1 MGKIYYKKTNKS
13 ERKKVLRIISL
24 GLFLSGL
31 LMVLYIFLPLIS
43 WQIYFAPAFA
53 NQNIEAPIPTN
64 NVLSSATI
72 ASLVDQASGVLS
84 GVDYENAQNWFPKF
98 KYQDGSLP
106 QIEYYTIS
114 IPKLNLKDLVVSTDN
129 TLLFKNLVNYLGT
142 ATPPNKGN
150 AVVFGHSTLP
160 QLYNEK
166 DYKTVFTYLYKLTPG
181 DEIIVKIKKNTF
193 RYRIENV
200 IVVDPEN
207 TSVLEQ
213 SYDDSFLTLVTC
225 TPPGTIWKR
234 LIVRARIEKV

>member
-13 ERKKVLRIISL
+13 ERKKVLRLISL
-24 GLFLSGL
+24 GFFLTGI

-53 NQNIEAPIPTN
+53 SQNIEAPIPTT
-64 NVLSSATI
+64 NVLSSASI

-98 KYQDGSLP
+98 KYQGGVLP

-129 TLLFKNLVNYLGT
+129 TFLSKNLVNYLGT

-150 AVVFGHSTLP
+150 AVIFGHSTLP

-181 DEIIVKIKKNTF
+181 DEIVIKVKKNTF
-193 RYRIENV
+193 RYRVENV

-234 LIVRARIEKV
+234 LVVKARIEKV

>member
-1 MGKIYYKKTNKS
+1 MGKIYYKKTKKS
-13 ERKKVLRIISL
+13 ERKRILRLISL
-24 GLFLSGL
+24 GLFLTGIL
-31 LMVLYIFLPLIS
+31 IVLYIFLPLIS

-53 NQNIEAPIPTN
+53 NQNIQAPIPTN

-72 ASLVDQASGVLS
+72 ASLIDQASSVIS

-98 KYQDGSLP
+98 KYQGGSLP

-129 TLLFKNLVNYLGT
+129 TLLSKNLVNYLGT

-166 DYKTVFTYLYKLTPG
+166 DYKTVFTYLYKLSPG
-181 DEIIVKIKKNTF
+181 DEIIIKIKKDTF
-193 RYRIENV
+193 RYTIENV
-200 IVVDPEN
+200 IVTDPEN

-213 SYDDSFLTLVTC
+213 DYSDSFLTLVTC

>member
-13 ERKKVLRIISL
+13 ERKKVLRLISL
-24 GLFLSGL
+24 GFFLSGI

-53 NQNIEAPIPTN
+53 SQNIEAPIPTN
-64 NVLSSATI
+64 NVLSSTAI

-98 KYQDGSLP
+98 KYQGGALP

-129 TLLFKNLVNYLGT
+129 TFLSKNLVNYLGT

-150 AVVFGHSTLP
+150 AVIFGHSTLP

-181 DEIIVKIKKNTF
+181 DEIIIKVKKNTF
-193 RYRIENV
+193 RYKVENV

-213 SYDDSFLTLVTC
+213 SYNDSFLTLVTC

-234 LIVRARIEKV
+234 LVVKARIEKV